1 MKASK
6 AVYNSAKWKSR
17 EIASP
22 CASYLQKCPI
32 EIPIGIPIGIQV
44 EIPMDIPRNSD
55 QSNKPLKQTTE
66 TNHRNKP
73 KRQTVK
79 TWGQQPDSLADSEEQ
94 TSHRS
99 YDKDGLGPHKRF
111 D

>member
-1 MKASK
+1 MPNRNTRWDS
-6 AVYNSAKWKSR
+6 NWNTSGNTNGNTAKFR
-17 EIASP
+17 
-22 CASYLQKCPI
+22 PI
-32 EIPIGIPIGIQV
+32 
-44 EIPMDIPRNSD
+44 
-55 QSNKPLKQTTE
+55 KQTTE
-66 TNHRNKP
+66 TNNRNKP

>member
-1 MKASK
+1 LEYQRK
-6 AVYNSAKWKSR
+6 YQWKYR
-17 EIASP
+17 EI
-22 CASYLQKCPI
+22 QTN
-32 EIPIGIPIGIQV
+32 QTNN
-44 EIPMDIPRNSD
+44 RNK
-55 QSNKPLKQTTE
+55 QPKQTTE
-66 TNHRNKP
+66 TNNRNKP

>member
-1 MKASK
+1 MPNRNTRWDS
-6 AVYNSAKWKSR
+6 NWNPNGDTNGNTAKFR
-17 EIASP
+17 
-22 CASYLQKCPI
+22 PI
-32 EIPIGIPIGIQV
+32 
-44 EIPMDIPRNSD
+44 
-55 QSNKPLKQTTE
+55 KQTIE

-73 KRQTVK
+73 KSQTVK